1 MSNTGKLT
9 MKEVAR
15 PTNVDAYAVSIAPR
29 LRLRIE
35 TAIAVLTALCA
46 TTPAMGQEVLPEPE
60 ELAHAYAT
68 QVRPLLQTYCIR
80 CHDQGTASGGLSLD
94 SLDPRITAMSGPIWT
109 EVKNKLDGGTMPPRR
124 EEPRPTREE
133 QELLIAWVGGSL
145 KRAAADH
152 RETGGDTLI
161 RRLNHRA
168 YGNIMRTLL
177 GVPAQGTENFPPD
190 VPSDGFDTVGAGLYT
205 TTELYELY
213 LASAKESLDLAI
225 TTSPT
230 PPKPYELRTLDRPV
244 RLEFITGPS
253 QKLERIVGELLAHP
267 PREQREALLE
277 EAELQ
282 MRYVGWPGRTV
293 AEPIAKFYHAEMP
306 PWGLGP
312 KGIDYLGDDACLDQA
327 VIPALRANLRI
338 LATMA
343 RTLPEFQPFFSYGGG
358 ADGPVGRN
366 AFFSMA
372 EPGYYRIW
380 ARLCLTSTAD
390 RPLPLTMYVDGHV
403 QKRWMI
409 SEPESAPGTYEA
421 TVYLTAGQHMVAL
434 WPFDR
439 FGFFID
445 YVNALYGTKH
455 TTGTYHEKPINY
467 VGSSLPQNIMCAEVS
482 ASGPIL
488 ESWPPPAVSRIFTRG
503 VDAPPTREYAE
514 EIVAAF
520 MSRACAGTCAAEDQQ
535 PYVEL
540 IMSRYETDHDF
551 VAAVKHGL
559 TAVLCSPA
567 FLYIDER
574 QRADPSRRRPLN
586 GCELARRLAYCL
598 WSDLPDE
605 PLIASARSGKLLED
619 AELLDQCH
627 RMLADARSQAFCEG
641 FVTQW
646 LKIDKLESLAFSRER
661 FPIYDSV
668 LAQSAV
674 AESVGFFSQILDG
687 NLGVMTFIDAGFTV
701 LDGRLASHYGI
712 PGITG
717 NQMRRVILPMGSHRG
732 GVLAQASV
740 LMATGN
746 GQVTSPVRRG
756 AFIMDRLL
764 GVSPGVPP
772 PNVPALDKIP
782 PNADG
787 TLRTPREILAL
798 HRQVA
803 SCARC
808 HDKIDPLGV
817 GLENYDAFGRWS
829 DTLHLYHASDGKTP
843 QYWEERAADVRGTM
857 LDGAPYDGPEQL
869 RRRLVD
875 HQDQFI
881 RCLAEQL
888 VAYLLGRGLEESDR
902 PVLDGICSRTAA
914 NGLGLATLVDQIV
927 LSDLFRSK

>member
-1 MSNTGKLT
+1 
-9 MKEVAR
+9 
-15 PTNVDAYAVSIAPR
+15 
-29 LRLRIE
+29 
-35 TAIAVLTALCA
+35 
-46 TTPAMGQEVLPEPE
+46 MGQEALPEPE
-60 ELAHAYAT
+60 ELAHTYAT

-80 CHDQGTASGGLSLD
+80 CHDQRTASGGLCLD
-94 SLDPRITAMSGPIWT
+94 SLEPRITATSEPIWT
-109 EVKNKLDGGTMPPRR
+109 EVKNKLDVGTMPPRK

-177 GVPAQGTENFPPD
+177 GVPALSAPSFPAD
-190 VPSDGFDTVGAGLYT
+190 VASNGFDTGGAGLYT
-205 TTELYELY
+205 TTELFALY
-213 LASAKESLDLAI
+213 LASARESLDLAI
-225 TTSPT
+225 STSTT
-230 PPKPYELRTLDRPV
+230 PPKPYELRDLDRPV
-244 RLEFITGPS
+244 RLEFVAGPTK
-253 QKLERIVGELLAHP
+253 KLERIVGELLAHP
-267 PREQREALLE
+267 PREKREALLE

-312 KGIDYLGDDACLDQA
+312 KGIDYLADDACLDRA
-327 VIPALRANLRI
+327 VIPALRANLEI

-343 RTLPEFQPFFSYGGG
+343 RTLPDFQPFFSYNGFKDSGF
-358 ADGPVGRN
+358 GRN

-372 EPGYYRIW
+372 DPGYYRIW
-380 ARLCLTSTAD
+380 TRLCVTGSAD
-390 RPLPLTMYVDGHV
+390 KPLPVTMYVDGRV
-403 QKRWMI
+403 LQRWMI

-421 TVYLTAGQHMVAL
+421 TVYLTPGRHMVAL
-434 WPFDR
+434 WPFGN
-439 FGFFID
+439 FGTFVD
-445 YVNALYGTKH
+445 YVNALYGATY
-455 TTGTYHEKPINY
+455 TTGSYHGMPLNY
-467 VGSSLPQNIMCAEVS
+467 VGSSLPPNIMCAEVS

-503 VDAPPTREYAE
+503 VDAPPTRGYAE
-514 EIVAAF
+514 EIVANV
-520 MSRACAGTCAAEDQQ
+520 MSRACAGTWTTEDQQ

-540 IMSRYETDHDF
+540 IMSHYAANHDF
-551 VAAVKHGL
+551 VAAVKIGL
-559 TAVLCSPA
+559 TAALCSPV
-567 FLYIDER
+567 FLYLDER
-574 QRADPSRRRPLN
+574 QRADPSRRRPLS

-605 PLIASARSGKLLED
+605 PLMASAPSGKLLED
-619 AELLDQCH
+619 AELLAQCH
-627 RMLADARSQAFCEG
+627 RMLADARSQAFREG

-646 LKIDKLESLAFSRER
+646 LKIDKLDSLAFSRER
-661 FPIYDSV
+661 FPTYDSV
-668 LAQSAV
+668 LVQSAV
-674 AESVGFFSQILDG
+674 AESVGFFSRILDG
-687 NLGVMTFIDAGFTV
+687 DLSVMTLIDADFTV
-701 LDGRLASHYGI
+701 LDGRLASHYGL
-712 PGITG
+712 PGICG
-717 NQMRRVILPMGSHRG
+717 NQMRRVTLPRGSHRG
-732 GVLAQASV
+732 GVLTQASV

-746 GQVTSPVRRG
+746 GMVTSPVRRG

-798 HRQVA
+798 HRQA
-803 SCARC
+803 TSCARC

-817 GLENYDAFGRWS
+817 GLENYDAFGRWC
-829 DTLHLYHASDGKTP
+829 DTLRLYHATDGKMP
-843 QYWEERAADVRGTM
+843 SFWEERAADVRGTM
-857 LDGAPYDGPEQL
+857 LDGTPFDGPEQL
-869 RRRLVD
+869 KQGLVD
-875 HQDQFI
+875 HQDQFL

-888 VAYLLGRGLEESDR
+888 VVYLLGRGLEESDR
-902 PVLDGICSRTAA
+902 PVLAGICSRAA
-914 NGLGLATLVDQIV
+914 MKGLGLATLIDQIV